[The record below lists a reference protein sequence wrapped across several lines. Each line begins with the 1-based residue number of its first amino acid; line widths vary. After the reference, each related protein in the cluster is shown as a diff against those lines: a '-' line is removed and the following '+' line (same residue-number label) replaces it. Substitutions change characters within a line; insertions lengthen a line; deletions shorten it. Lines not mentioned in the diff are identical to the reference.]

1 MVFNGQIYKLLE
13 YNSFRCKMYSVLC
26 NVWKSLFVR
35 FTMKIIK
42 LFTMKTLF
50 EIQDEFVKHL
60 LNNFNDG
67 IVILNTDFEI
77 TYVSDYFVQ
86 LTGYKREDFIAK
98 TAKEFFPEDVYDL
111 RKIFEAKE
119 INSDTKYYKKFYRID
134 GTDFT
139 VRVRYTKAKDVNGN
153 LRYIIY
159 LKDNTPFQRTQR
171 DIIRKA
177 ITIENL
183 AKSRKIRN
191 GELDQAIFE
200 ILESASRSMDN
211 QRINAWVFN
220 EDQSQINCIG
230 NFDAKKNKL
239 VEQPTLLRKNMPN
252 YFKLFDT
259 EKIIISTDSL
269 NDPQTAELVESYLK
283 PRNIVALMNI
293 PIRIEGDM
301 IGVLCFEHTG
311 NSRIWNHQ
319 EQQFG
324 LIVAQMISLAL
335 ETSHRQRVARELK
348 EALEVQKSLMKEFQH
363 RVKNNFAVISSLINL
378 EGEKAKDDY
387 HKALFQESRNRLD
400 SIAKLHEL
408 LYKSKSSTTI
418 NLKEYLEEVLENLT
432 ESFAATH
439 KGIEVK
445 VNIDDV
451 VLGVSTAI
459 PVALILNELV
469 TNSYK
474 HAFNNVKSGV
484 IEVMLIEK
492 GKEIKLIVKDSGGG
506 FDRATLKNT
515 TVGLHILDDL
525 VNQIDATLNYKSE
538 SGTIAEVCFSRAK

>member
-1 MVFNGQIYKLLE
+1 
-13 YNSFRCKMYSVLC
+13 
-26 NVWKSLFVR
+26 
-35 FTMKIIK
+35 
-42 LFTMKTLF
+42 MKTLF
-50 EIQDEFVKHL
+50 EIQDEFFKHL

-67 IVILNTDFEI
+67 IVILNSDFEI
-77 TYVSDYFVQ
+77 TYVSDYFLQ
-86 LTGYKREDFIAK
+86 LTGYKREDFISK
-98 TAKEFFPEDVYDL
+98 TVKEVFPDDVYEL
-111 RKIFEAKE
+111 RKIFDAKE
-119 INSDTKYYKKFYRID
+119 INPSTKYYKKFYRID
-134 GTDFT
+134 GADFT
-139 VRVRYTKAKDVNGN
+139 VRVRYTKTSDANGN

-159 LKDNTPFQRTQR
+159 LKDNTPFQRTQQ
-171 DIIRKA
+171 DILRKA
-177 ITIENL
+177 KTIENL

-220 EDQSQINCIG
+220 EDQSQIDCIG

-269 NDPQTAELVESYLK
+269 NDPQTAELVESYLI
-283 PRNIVALMNI
+283 PLNIVALMDI

-311 NSRIWNHQ
+311 SSRIWNQQ

-335 ETSHRQRVARELK
+335 ETSHRQRVTRELK

-378 EGEKAKDDY
+378 EGEKAKDEY

-408 LYKSKSSTTI
+408 LYKSKSYTSI
-418 NLKEYLEEVLENLT
+418 NLKEYLEEILQNLT
-432 ESFAATH
+432 ESFSATH

-474 HAFNNVKSGV
+474 HAFNDKQNGMIDVKLS
-484 IEVMLIEK
+484 EK
-492 GKEIKLIVKDSGGG
+492 DKEIKLTVKDSGGG
-506 FDRATLKNT
+506 FDRSALKNT

-525 VNQIDATLNYKSE
+525 VNQIDATLNYRSE
-538 SGTIAEVCFSRAK
+538 SGTLAVVCFNRS